1 MHHTRSHPLHVALPF
16 SENVCRSLYGTDEA
30 ALNDDSFSAQIQQLQ
45 QTLASL
51 EALPEAELAPLKQH
65 IHNAERLL
73 AHLREHGSLP
83 SLTQALEESSD
94 DESAHEQSIL
104 KERSE
109 EHTSELQSRGH
120 LVCRLL

>member
-1 MHHTRSHPLHVALPF
+1 MHHTRSHPLHVALPI
-16 SENVCRSLYGTDEA
+16 SENVLRSLYGTDEA

-104 KERSE
+104 KEALRA
-109 EHTSELQSRGH
+109 SRQLRH
-120 LVCRLL
+120 PDRKSDV